1 MAGLASVFRSGA
13 AEGGCGGNSAAPER
27 FAERSEAGQCRFRFL
42 DLCIRFGKI
51 ISKVCEGFNS
61 GAKLYVVSLLP
72 RRFAPRQ
79 ADCIVFAKIF
89 WVQSPPFAKAKR
101 GSLRQRRR

>member
-1 MAGLASVFRSGA
+1 VKKTFLRGGERQRAAAGRSVRIRSPDFREKKFGFRSAFGA
-13 AEGGCGGNSAAPER
+13 R
-27 FAERSEAGQCRFRFL
+27 
-42 DLCIRFGKI
+42 
-51 ISKVCEGFNS
+51 
-61 GAKLYVVSLLP
+61 LYVASLLP

-101 GSLRQRRR
+101 GSPLRSNG

>member
-1 MAGLASVFRSGA
+1 MAEQDPV
-13 AEGGCGGNSAAPER
+13 
-27 FAERSEAGQCRFRFL
+27 
-42 DLCIRFGKI
+42 
-51 ISKVCEGFNS
+51 KVKVVGS
-61 GAKLYVVSLLP
+61 SPTPGAKLYVASLLP

-101 GSLRQRRR
+101 GSSQ